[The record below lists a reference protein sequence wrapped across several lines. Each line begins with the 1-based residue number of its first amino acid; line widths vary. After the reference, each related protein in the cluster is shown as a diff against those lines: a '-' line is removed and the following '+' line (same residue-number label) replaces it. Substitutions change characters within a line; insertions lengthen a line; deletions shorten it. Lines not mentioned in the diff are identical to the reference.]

1 MSLGGSAFGPLRVR
15 DYVAISIFWLG
26 VSLHW
31 SAFLSIVM
39 QVRVAELVDPLR
51 KGTALAAL
59 SAAGALIST
68 LVELVAGPISD
79 RCSSPWGRRRPF
91 IFWGTLL
98 SLPFI
103 LLFMGAPSFGVLVL
117 SFVVVQLFLNWANG
131 PYQAVIPDQ
140 VPPERHGL
148 ASASMALMQ
157 LLGTALGLAL
167 AGLLLGENPILLRGT
182 PSSLR
187 LLLLGG
193 LLCLALLL
201 TMLWTVLGMK
211 EQPWRPRHPEEKRV
225 RWAHLFDIRLRE
237 HPDFRLLILS
247 RFCFNLA
254 FYTVALFSE
263 YYLRDAIGLKGRAP
277 FYAFLLFET
286 ATLAGVVGAAIA
298 GLVADRYSKK
308 GVLYLCSLLL
318 GMGGLVFLGLQE
330 WRWVM
335 ALGAV
340 FGATWGAFAAVD
352 WALASNLVPV
362 EEAGRYMAIWHIALT
377 VPQVVAP
384 LLAGPLADRF
394 NAVEMGLGWR
404 LVFGLLPLYL
414 IPGVLFL
421 RPVRERKMPK
431 V

>member
-1 MSLGGSAFGPLRVR
+1 
-15 DYVAISIFWLG
+15 
-26 VSLHW
+26 
-31 SAFLSIVM
+31 
-39 QVRVAELVDPLR
+39 
-51 KGTALAAL
+51 
-59 SAAGALIST
+59 
-68 LVELVAGPISD
+68 
-79 RCSSPWGRRRPF
+79 
-91 IFWGTLL
+91 
-98 SLPFI
+98 
-103 LLFMGAPSFGVLVL
+103 
-117 SFVVVQLFLNWANG
+117 
-131 PYQAVIPDQ
+131 
-140 VPPERHGL
+140 
-148 ASASMALMQ
+148 
-157 LLGTALGLAL
+157 
-167 AGLLLGENPILLRGT
+167 
-182 PSSLR
+182 
-187 LLLLGG
+187 
-193 LLCLALLL
+193 
-201 TMLWTVLGMK
+201 
-211 EQPWRPRHPEEKRV
+211 
-225 RWAHLFDIRLRE
+225 
-237 HPDFRLLILS
+237 
-247 RFCFNLA
+247 
-254 FYTVALFSE
+254 
-263 YYLRDAIGLKGRAP
+263 
-277 FYAFLLFET
+277 
-286 ATLAGVVGAAIA
+286 VVGAAIA

-384 LLAGPLADRF
+384 LLAGPLADHF